1 MINYVNEDDLFS
13 PTCPR
18 ATGARHTVN
27 LHIPICNSL
36 IGKVGLRPRSQLATR
51 SNISSMQDKKKN
63 IITIKKHQK
72 IVWLFSLLSN
82 NTRIF
87 TMIDDTRFS
96 QENQLSNHSRLS
108 SSLNFHLSL
117 PTRDSKIHLLSHLW
131 EIYLY
136 YTNLDPSRI
145 ATWIKQV
152 Y

>member
-63 IITIKKHQK
+63 IITIKKTPKNSVVVQPTEQQHK
-72 IVWLFSLLSN
+72 
-82 NTRIF
+82 
-87 TMIDDTRFS
+87 
-96 QENQLSNHSRLS
+96 
-108 SSLNFHLSL
+108 NF
-117 PTRDSKIHLLSHLW
+117 
-131 EIYLY
+131 Y
-136 YTNLDPSRI
+136 YDR
-145 ATWIKQV
+145 
-152 Y
+152 